1 MGSVVGVMPV
11 PVEVAAN
18 AEVGR
23 KVSHVISTSSME
35 TMRFFNAFI
44 FSSFPKNL
52 CKKADRRVIRS
63 AFFKNWYSVE
73 ILGVVCGTVY
83 HPVNKYRVL
92 DHTVHADIL
101 TA

>member
-1 MGSVVGVMPV
+1 MEVSRVGQRLGSVVGVMPV

-23 KVSHVISTSSME
+23 MVSHVTSTSSTE

-44 FSSFPKNL
+44 FRSFPKNL

-73 ILGVVCGTVY
+73 ILGVLCGKGIY
-83 HPVNKYRVL
+83 LRNHI
-92 DHTVHADIL
+92 AIIEE
-101 TA
+101 